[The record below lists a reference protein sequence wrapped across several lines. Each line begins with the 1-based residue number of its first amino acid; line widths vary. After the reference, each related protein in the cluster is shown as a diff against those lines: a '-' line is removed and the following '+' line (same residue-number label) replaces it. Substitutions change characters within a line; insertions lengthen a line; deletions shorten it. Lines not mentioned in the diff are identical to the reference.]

1 MLIATC
7 ESAAPESS
15 AGYAAAAR
23 SAPRS
28 LLLGGEQV
36 PAVAVLQAFAKRAK
50 SVVPRLVVS
59 PSLAGPCRPQPD
71 EPLLW
76 RAPFLSDRCPT
87 WIADLGGEESGDTGA
102 QELHG

>member
-1 MLIATC
+1 MSSSLDMGSPRAGELEMVGEVGLDLPRVFIPTC
-7 ESAAPESS
+7 ETAAPESS

-50 SVVPRLVVS
+50 SVVP
-59 PSLAGPCRPQPD
+59 PAGPIALAGRPVS
-71 EPLLW
+71 
-76 RAPFLSDRCPT
+76 AS
-87 WIADLGGEESGDTGA
+87 TG
-102 QELHG
+102 